1 MATETRTGIT
11 WPAVSPVNLKFRY
24 FRRAQDIQHVATGAC
39 MQPPQIVQTA
49 KIGEGWGRLVINR
62 IAHSASPAG
71 AFQELQTPSS
81 ERLQISKTEKHE
93 TAPKLQLQNISREG
107 QVLSSL
113 PLRPYIVNFLFGG
126 LWKTKI
132 DVYVEICHND
142 DLRLQGLGLR

>member
-1 MATETRTGIT
+1 MATERRTGIT

-71 AFQELQTPSS
+71 AFLELQPPQC
-81 ERLQISKTEKHE
+81 EQLQISKTEHM
-93 TAPKLQLQNISREG
+93 KLLQNCNFRTFQG
-107 QVLSSL
+107 KDKFCPRFPCGLTL
-113 PLRPYIVNFLFGG
+113 PTSYLEVFGRQRLMFMG
-126 LWKTKI
+126 K
-132 DVYVEICHND
+132 YVIMMT
-142 DLRLQGLGLR
+142 